1 MTSSKDCKKMFIPAV
16 VAVVVLTAMEF
27 ILHAKILVGVYQK
40 PHYAGLWNPHPV
52 MASRK
57 WAMFLAYF
65 IFGFLFTKIY
75 THGYEPS
82 KPVLS
87 QGIRYGLLVGIM
99 VTTFCSLIEYMI
111 YPISLKL
118 AGAWI
123 AGGVIECVI
132 LGAIVASIYR
142 PGSQT
147 H

>member
-1 MTSSKDCKKMFIPAV
+1 MTGTKDCKKVFVPAV
-16 VAVVVLTAMEF
+16 VAVVALNVMEF
-27 ILHAKILVGVYQK
+27 ILHAKVLMRVYQK
-40 PHYAGLWNPHPV
+40 PHYEGLWNPQPV

-57 WAMFLAYF
+57 WAMFVAYL

-75 THGYEPS
+75 AQGYEPS
-82 KPVLS
+82 KPAVG

-99 VTTFCSLIEYMI
+99 VTTFYALIEYMI

-132 LGAIVASIYR
+132 LGALVASLYR
-142 PGSQT
+142 PNS
-147 H
+147 